1 MKADSTVARCWR
13 FGAEVGRHTIRG
25 CTRWLRRLDTIQL
38 LVLGYLSYVLLGWG
52 LLCLPI
58 SHQTP
63 GASKL
68 DHLFTST
75 SAVSTTGLA
84 TVSPSD
90 SYSLFGEI
98 VIALLIQFGGL
109 GYMTISSFVM
119 LAVAGDLSPM
129 RRRISQATLTLPEGF
144 ELKRFLGVICVFTL
158 LIETIGAVAL
168 YPSFVAHQAPQPVWQ
183 AIFHSISSFCTAGF
197 GLFNNSLEDY
207 RDDVWMNVVVTA
219 LSYLGAIGFIVLHD
233 LWLSLRHRKPHVTL
247 TTKVI
252 LWSTLWITII
262 GTVLFAIDEPTVQ
275 SLPPAMRWLASLF
288 QVMSAST
295 TVGFNTISISGL
307 SMSSLFLLTL
317 VMLVGASPSGT
328 GGGLKT
334 TTVTALWAEMMSV
347 VRRQEQTTF
356 LGRAIPEPR
365 MRAATAGLVFY
376 LLTLAVGIYALA
388 LVETAPLP
396 DQIFECASALGTVG
410 LSRGITAQLTV
421 AGKWIV
427 ICLMFIGRV
436 GPVILG
442 MAFFRIRDDQE
453 PAPEEDVAT

>member
-1 MKADSTVARCWR
+1 MKADSTVARCWS
-13 FGAEVGRHTIRG
+13 FGAEVVRNTIWG

-58 SHQTP
+58 SHQTQ
-63 GASKL
+63 GASSL

-158 LIETIGAVAL
+158 LIETVGALAL
-168 YPSFVAHQAPQPVWQ
+168 YPSFLAHQAPQPVWQ
-183 AIFHSISSFCTAGF
+183 AIFHSVSAFCTAGF

-207 RDDVWMNVVVTA
+207 RDDVWMNVVVTT

-233 LWLSLRHRKPHVTL
+233 LWLSLRHRKPRVTL

-252 LWSTLWITII
+252 LWSTLWITIA

-275 SLPPAMRWLASLF
+275 SLPPDMRWLTSLF

-295 TVGFNTISISGL
+295 TVGFNTIPISGL
-307 SMSSLFLLTL
+307 SMSSLFLLTV

-356 LGRAIPEPR
+356 LGRTIPEPR

-376 LLTLAVGIYALA
+376 LLTLEAGIYALA
-388 LVETAPLP
+388 IVETAPLP

-410 LSRGITAQLTV
+410 LSRGITAQLTI
-421 AGKWIV
+421 AGKWI
-427 ICLMFIGRV
+427 IIGLMFIGRV

-442 MAFFRIRDDQE
+442 MAFFRVRDDHE
-453 PAPEEDVAT
+453 PPPVEDVAT